1 MQKQSFWRSEELT
14 GDIERVKGII
24 HTTIADSSAVI
35 RSGLEDFSKNNGKM
49 LRPAFLLLAARFGK
63 FDPEKFYQLS
73 AAVEMLHM
81 ATLIHDDVIDDSPL
95 RRGLPTLHTIFGKRQ
110 AVLMGDYLLSRCFA
124 ITADYASVENSAYLA
139 KAVGHIC
146 GSEISQAEDNFS
158 LEVTVRRYLRRIAGK
173 TSLLFSLSFYVG
185 SAESKC
191 KRSLTNTLTRIG
203 YNIGMGFQIIDDIL
217 DYTGTRNT
225 LGKPS
230 GRDLREGVVTLP
242 LIHAL
247 KTEVG
252 NKIRNLLREAPF
264 SEEHI
269 EEVVRLVGTS
279 GALDTSRLRAK
290 EYSRRAEEEI
300 EKLPQKPSLQVLYHM
315 VGQLLH
321 RQY

>member
-1 MQKQSFWRSEELT
+1 MQKQSFWRSDELT
-14 GDIERVKGII
+14 KDIERVKGII
-24 HTTIADSSAVI
+24 QDTIAESSEVI
-35 RSGLEDFSKNNGKM
+35 RTGLEDFSKNNGKM

-95 RRGLPTLHTIFGKRQ
+95 RRGLPTLHTRFGKRE
-110 AVLMGDYLLSRCFA
+110 AVLMGDFLLSRCFA
-124 ITADYASVENSAYLA
+124 ITADHASVENGSFLA

-146 GSEISQAEDNFS
+146 GSEISQAEDIFS
-158 LEVTVRRYLRRIAGK
+158 LEISVRRYLRRIAGK

-191 KRSLTNTLTRIG
+191 KRSLTNTLTRVG

-217 DYTGTRNT
+217 DYTGARST

-230 GRDLREGVVTLP
+230 GRDLKEGVITLP
-242 LIHAL
+242 LIYAL

-252 NKIRNLLREAPF
+252 EKIRSLLKVVPF

-269 EEVVRLVGTS
+269 MEVIRLVNIS
-279 GALDTSRLRAK
+279 GAVEKCRLKAK
-290 EYSRRAEEEI
+290 QYSRRAEEEM
-300 EKLPQKPSLQVLYHM
+300 EKLPSNPSLQVLQDM
-315 VGQLLH
+315 AGRLLH